1 MNSELSNFHILTGE
15 NLFRSGESIYIN
27 KAYEEADSYM
37 HSHDFIEIAYV
48 ASGTGTHK
56 IGDMEY
62 SVSKGDLFIIN
73 QDIPHE
79 FRSLPDHSKTG
90 LIIYNCIFKPE
101 FFDYRLINSKDFQSI
116 THHFLF
122 RMLFPDEDKMPSDIV
137 LLGKDSV
144 ELEQLYIKMYNE
156 YNHQDTGYVEILR
169 AYVIELLVLI
179 VRLFKKGKDS
189 NDSMNHHRRQI
200 IENAMKYM
208 MDNYDR
214 DIRLEDLSMMSFFS
228 RNYFCKL
235 FKETTGITVSEY
247 IQKIRIQEACKLL
260 KGTDKS
266 IMEISGLV
274 GYHDIKFFNDVF
286 KRNTGITPTAYKKKG
301 N

>member
-1 MNSELSNFHILTGE
+1 MNSEQNSFRIFTGE
-15 NLFRSGESIYIN
+15 NFFRAGESIYIN
-27 KAYEEADSYM
+27 KAYEEAESHM

-56 IGDMEY
+56 IGNMEY

-73 QDIPHE
+73 HDIPHE
-79 FRSLPDHSKTG
+79 FRSLPDRSKSK
-90 LIIYNCIFKPE
+90 LMIYNCIFKPE
-101 FFDYRLINSKDFQSI
+101 FFDYQLINSKDFQDI

-122 RMLFPDEDKMPSDIV
+122 RLLFPDEDKMPGDIV
-137 LLGKDSV
+137 LLGKDCA

-156 YNHQDTGYVEILR
+156 YNNQDTGYIEILR

-179 VRLFKKGKDS
+179 VRLFKNIKDS
-189 NDSMNHHRRQI
+189 KSSLNHHRRQI

-228 RNYFCKL
+228 RNYFCRL

-260 KGTDKS
+260 IGTDRS
-266 IMEISGLV
+266 ILEISGLV
-274 GYHDIKFFNDVF
+274 GYNDIKFFNDVF
-286 KRNTGITPTAYKKKG
+286 KRNTGITPTAYKKKSF
-301 N
+301 